1 MTRDE
6 IDELIRE
13 LEKNYYVK
21 CEYVPQ
27 DGEAYSQSQLIVFL
41 HPPPIIFKGLDFD
54 KKNIRGK
61 LNALDLIR
69 F

>member
-6 IDELIRE
+6 IQELIE
-13 LEKNYYVK
+13 YLEKNYYVK
-21 CEYVPQ
+21 CVYVPK
-27 DGEAYSQSQLIVFL
+27 DTFSPEKLLVYSM
-41 HPPPIIFKGLDFD
+41 PPPIVFKGLDFD
-54 KKNIRGK
+54 SKNIRGK

>member
-6 IDELIRE
+6 IDELITY

-21 CEYVPQ
+21 CVYAPK
-27 DGEAYSQSQLIVFL
+27 DTYSAEKLLVYAM
-41 HPPPIIFKGLDFD
+41 PPPIIFKGLDFD
-54 KKNIRGK
+54 SKNIRGK